1 MKFKNIQVMSK
12 RIYLNDTQTL
22 EMKLFSWRKAIGLL
36 LLSSL
41 LGFWLGFGIISNDII
56 INSDGIYAIPHQKDV
71 FTEQKLKQY
80 LVELNVKYPNIVFAQ
95 AKLESGNFKSK
106 IFEENNN
113 LFGMKQPSIRATTA
127 TGEQY
132 NHATYNSWRESVLDY
147 ALYSCKYTSGIK
159 SESEYIAYL
168 GSRYA
173 EDTNYIF
180 KLKNILK

>member
-1 MKFKNIQVMSK
+1 MSK
-12 RIYLNDTQTL
+12 RIYLNDTKTL

-36 LLSSL
+36 LLSSF
-41 LGFWLGFGIISNDII
+41 LGFWLGFGIISNDIV

-80 LVELNVKYPNIVFAQ
+80 LIELNVKFPNVVFAQ
-95 AKLESGNFKSK
+95 AKLESGNFRSK

-113 LFGMKQPSIRATTA
+113 LFGMKQPSVRTTTA

-147 ALYSCKYTSGIK
+147 ALYSCKYTSNIQT
-159 SESEYIAYL
+159 EDEYIAYL

-173 EDTNYIF
+173 EDSNYVN
-180 KLKNILK
+180 KLKNIVK

>member
-1 MKFKNIQVMSK
+1 MSK
-12 RIYLNDTQTL
+12 RIYLNDTKTL

-36 LLSSL
+36 LLSSF
-41 LGFWLGFGIISNDII
+41 LGFWLGFGIISNDIV

-71 FTEQKLKQY
+71 FTEQKLKEY
-80 LVELNVKYPNIVFAQ
+80 LIELNVKFPNVVFAQ
-95 AKLESGNFKSK
+95 AKLESGNFRSK

-113 LFGMKQPSIRATTA
+113 LFGMKQPSVRTTTA

-147 ALYSCKYTSGIK
+147 ALYSCKYTSNIQT
-159 SESEYIAYL
+159 EDEYIAYL

-173 EDTNYIF
+173 EDSNYVN
-180 KLKNILK
+180 KLKNIVK

>member
-1 MKFKNIQVMSK
+1 
-12 RIYLNDTQTL
+12 
-22 EMKLFSWRKAIGLL
+22 MKLFSWRKAIGLL
-36 LLSSL
+36 LLSSF
-41 LGFWLGFGIISNDII
+41 LGFWLGFGIISNDIV

-71 FTEQKLKQY
+71 FTEQKLKDY
-80 LVELNVKYPNIVFAQ
+80 LIELNVKYPNIVFAQ

-113 LFGMKQPSIRATTA
+113 LFGMKQPSIRTTTA

-147 ALYSCKYTSGIK
+147 ALYSCKYTSSIK

>member
-1 MKFKNIQVMSK
+1 
-12 RIYLNDTQTL
+12 
-22 EMKLFSWRKAIGLL
+22 
-36 LLSSL
+36 
-41 LGFWLGFGIISNDII
+41 LGFWLGFGIISNDIV

-71 FTEQKLKQY
+71 FTEQKLKDY
-80 LVELNVKYPNIVFAQ
+80 LIELNVKYPNIVFAQ
-95 AKLESGNFKSK
+95 AKLESGNFKSQ

-113 LFGMKQPSIRATTA
+113 LFGMKQPLIRATTA

-173 EDTNYIF
+173 EDTNYMF

>member
-1 MKFKNIQVMSK
+1 MSK

-36 LLSSL
+36 LLSSF
-41 LGFWLGFGIISNDII
+41 LGFWLGFGIISNDIV

-71 FTEQKLKQY
+71 FTEQKLKDY
-80 LVELNVKYPNIVFAQ
+80 LIELNVKYPNIVFAQ
-95 AKLESGNFKSK
+95 AKLESGNFKSQ

-113 LFGMKQPSIRATTA
+113 LFGMKQPLIRATTA

-173 EDTNYIF
+173 EDTNYMF

>member
-1 MKFKNIQVMSK
+1 MKIKNIQVMSK

-36 LLSSL
+36 LLSSF
-41 LGFWLGFGIISNDII
+41 LGFWLGFGIISNDIV

-80 LVELNVKYPNIVFAQ
+80 LIELNVKYPNIVFAQ
-95 AKLESGNFKSK
+95 AKLESGNFRSK

-113 LFGMKQPSIRATTA
+113 LFGMKQPSVRTTTA

-147 ALYSCKYTSGIK
+147 ALYSCKYTSNIK

-173 EDTNYIF
+173 EDSNYIN

>member
-1 MKFKNIQVMSK
+1 MSK
-12 RIYLNDTQTL
+12 RIYLNDTKTL

-36 LLSSL
+36 LLSSF
-41 LGFWLGFGIISNDII
+41 LGFWLGFGIISNDIV

-80 LVELNVKYPNIVFAQ
+80 LIELNVKFPNVVFAQ
-95 AKLESGNFKSK
+95 AKLESGNFRSK

-113 LFGMKQPSIRATTA
+113 LFGMKQPSVRTTTA

-147 ALYSCKYTSGIK
+147 ALYSCKYTSNIQT
-159 SESEYIAYL
+159 EEEYIAYL

-173 EDTNYIF
+173 EDTNYVN
-180 KLKNILK
+180 KLKNIVK

>member
-1 MKFKNIQVMSK
+1 MSK

-41 LGFWLGFGIISNDII
+41 LGFWLGFGIISNDIV

-71 FTEQKLKQY
+71 FTEQKLKDY
-80 LVELNVKYPNIVFAQ
+80 LIELNVKYPNIVFAQ

-113 LFGMKQPSIRATTA
+113 LFGMKQPSIRTTTA

-147 ALYSCKYTSGIK
+147 ALYSCKYTSSIK

-173 EDTNYIF
+173 EDSNYIY

>member
-1 MKFKNIQVMSK
+1 MSK
-12 RIYLNDTQTL
+12 RIYLNDTKTL

-36 LLSSL
+36 LVSSF
-41 LGFWLGFGIISNDII
+41 LGFWLGFGIISNDIV

-71 FTEQKLKQY
+71 FTEQKLKEY
-80 LVELNVKYPNIVFAQ
+80 LIELNVKFPNVVFAQ
-95 AKLESGNFKSK
+95 AKLESGNFRSK

-113 LFGMKQPSIRATTA
+113 LFGMKQPSVRTTTA

-147 ALYSCKYTSGIK
+147 ALYSCKYTSNIQT
-159 SESEYIAYL
+159 EDEYIAYL

-173 EDTNYIF
+173 EDSNYVN
-180 KLKNILK
+180 KLKNIVK

>member
-1 MKFKNIQVMSK
+1 MKIKNIQFTNK
-12 RIYLNDTQTL
+12 RLYLQDAKSL
-22 EMKLFSWRKAIGLL
+22 EMKKYGWHKLVYLL
-36 LLSSL
+36 LLSSF
-41 LGFWLGFGIISNDII
+41 LGFWLGFGIISNDIV

-71 FTEQKLKQY
+71 FTEQKLKEY
-80 LVELNVKYPNIVFAQ
+80 LIELNVKFPNVVFAQ

-113 LFGMKQPSIRATTA
+113 LFGMKQPSVRTTTA

-147 ALYSCKYTSGIK
+147 ALYSCKYTSNIS
-159 SESEYIAYL
+159 SEDEYIAYL

-173 EDTNYIF
+173 EDTNYIN

>member
-1 MKFKNIQVMSK
+1 MSK
-12 RIYLNDTQTL
+12 RIYLNDTKTL

-36 LLSSL
+36 LLSSF
-41 LGFWLGFGIISNDII
+41 LGFWLGFGIISNDIV

-71 FTEQKLKQY
+71 FTEQKLKEY
-80 LVELNVKYPNIVFAQ
+80 LIELNVKFPNVVFAQ
-95 AKLESGNFKSK
+95 AKLESGNFRSK

-113 LFGMKQPSIRATTA
+113 LFGMKQPSVRTTTA

-147 ALYSCKYTSGIK
+147 ALYSCKYTSNIQT
-159 SESEYIAYL
+159 EEEYIAYL

-173 EDTNYIF
+173 EDTNYVN
-180 KLKNILK
+180 KLKNIVK

>member
-1 MKFKNIQVMSK
+1 MSK

-41 LGFWLGFGIISNDII
+41 LGFWLGFGIISNDIV

-71 FTEQKLKQY
+71 FTEQKLKDY
-80 LVELNVKYPNIVFAQ
+80 LIELNVKYPNIVFAQ

-113 LFGMKQPSIRATTA
+113 LFGMKQPSIRTTTA

-147 ALYSCKYTSGIK
+147 ALYSCKYTSSIK

>member
-1 MKFKNIQVMSK
+1 MIENEIDLGHIVENSVEYIEKN
-12 RIYLNDTQTL
+12 
-22 EMKLFSWRKAIGLL
+22 AHLL
-36 LLSSL
+36 KY
-41 LGFWLGFGIISNDII
+41 
-56 INSDGIYAIPHQKDV
+56 SDLMLYEHQKDV
-71 FTEQKLKQY
+71 FTEQKLKDY
-80 LVELNVKYPNIVFAQ
+80 LIELNVKYPNIVFAQ

-147 ALYSCKYTSGIK
+147 ALYSCKYTSSIK

>member
-1 MKFKNIQVMSK
+1 MSK
-12 RIYLNDTQTL
+12 RIYLNDTKTL

-36 LLSSL
+36 LLSSF
-41 LGFWLGFGIISNDII
+41 LGFWLGFGIISNNIV

-71 FTEQKLKQY
+71 FTEQKLKEY
-80 LVELNVKYPNIVFAQ
+80 LIELNVKFPNVVFAQ
-95 AKLESGNFKSK
+95 AKLESGNFRSK

-113 LFGMKQPSIRATTA
+113 LFGMKQPSVRTTTA

-147 ALYSCKYTSGIK
+147 ALYSCKYTSNIQT
-159 SESEYIAYL
+159 EDEYIAYL

-173 EDTNYIF
+173 EDTNYVN
-180 KLKNILK
+180 KLKNIVK

>member
-1 MKFKNIQVMSK
+1 MKFKNIQVMNK

-22 EMKLFSWRKAIGLL
+22 EMKLFSWNKAIGLL
-36 LLSSL
+36 LLSSF

-71 FTEQKLKQY
+71 FTEQKLKDY
-80 LVELNVKYPNIVFAQ
+80 LIELNVKYPNIVFAQ

-113 LFGMKQPSIRATTA
+113 LFGMKQPSIRTTTA

-147 ALYSCKYTSGIK
+147 ALYSCKYTSSIK

>member
-1 MKFKNIQVMSK
+1 MSK

-36 LLSSL
+36 LLSSF
-41 LGFWLGFGIISNDII
+41 LGFWLGFGIISNDIV

-71 FTEQKLKQY
+71 FTEQKLKDY
-80 LVELNVKYPNIVFAQ
+80 LIELNVKYPNIVFAQ

-113 LFGMKQPSIRATTA
+113 LFGMKQPSIRTTTA

-147 ALYSCKYTSGIK
+147 ALYSCKYTSSIK

-173 EDTNYIF
+173 EDTNYMF